1 MQELDISYLTKE
13 EKENLFDF
21 AKNLS
26 TLRFHDQCDLS
37 LIKYKSDYVY
47 DEDPE
52 HPESHK
58 AGEIRCRDGFYINV
72 QEEITQRDFER
83 YAFPEFHQLEEWLRF
98 KYDICLV
105 ITPEYITD
113 GEYYDTTIYHAKIY
127 SPYSISNEIDKYEDH
142 DECYGAL
149 EFRALNKVVN
159 ELVKDENNYKR
170 F

>member
-1 MQELDISYLTKE
+1 MKELDISYLTKE

-26 TLRFHDQCDLS
+26 TLRFHDQCNLS

-58 AGEIRCRDGFYINV
+58 AGEIRCRKGFYIN
-72 QEEITQRDFER
+72 EHIEITPKDFER
-83 YAFPEFHQLEEWLRF
+83 YGFPELSELEAWLRF

-113 GEYYDTTIYHAKIY
+113 GEYYNTTIYHAKIH

-149 EFRALNKVVN
+149 EFRALKKVIN
-159 ELVKDENNYKR
+159 ELVKNENNNKR

>member
-1 MQELDISYLTKE
+1 MKELDISYLTKE
-13 EKENLFDF
+13 EKEELFNF
-21 AKNLS
+21 AKNLN
-26 TLRFHDQCDLS
+26 TLGFNDQCDLS
-37 LIKYKSDYVY
+37 LTKYKSDYVY

-58 AGEIRCRDGFYINV
+58 AGEIRCREGKFIN
-72 QEEITQRDFER
+72 QDNKYFEK
-83 YAFPEFHQLEEWLRF
+83 YGFPELNKLEAWLRF

-113 GEYYDTTIYHAKIY
+113 GEYYNTTIYHAKIY
-127 SPYSISNEIDKYEDH
+127 SPYSISNEIDKYEDQ
-142 DECYGAL
+142 DECYETL
-149 EFRALNKVVN
+149 EFRALNKVIN

>member
-1 MQELDISYLTKE
+1 MKELDISYLTKE
-13 EKENLFDF
+13 EKEELFDF
-21 AKNLS
+21 AKNLNA
-26 TLRFHDQCDLS
+26 LGFNDQCDLF

-58 AGEIRCRDGFYINV
+58 AGEIRCKKGFYFNENI
-72 QEEITQRDFER
+72 EFFEI
-83 YAFPEFHQLEEWLRF
+83 YGFPKVSKLESWLRF

-105 ITPEYITD
+105 ITPEYISD
-113 GEYYDTTIYHAKIY
+113 GEYYNTTIYHAKIY

-142 DECYGAL
+142 DECYETL

-159 ELVKDENNYKR
+159 ELVKDENNNKCV
-170 F
+170 

>member
-1 MQELDISYLTKE
+1 MKELDISYVTKE
-13 EKENLFDF
+13 EKEELFNF

-26 TLRFHDQCDLS
+26 TLRFHDQCYLS
-37 LIKYKSDYVY
+37 LIRYKSDYVY

-58 AGEIRCRDGFYINV
+58 AGEIRCRDGFYIN
-72 QEEITQRDFER
+72 EHIETTQKDFER
-83 YAFPEFHQLEEWLRF
+83 YGFPELHQLEEWLRF

-105 ITPEYITD
+105 ITPEYISD
-113 GEYYDTTIYHAKIY
+113 GGYYNTTIYHAKIY
-127 SPYSISNEIDKYEDH
+127 SPYSISNKIEEYDDH

-149 EFRALNKVVN
+149 EFRALNKIVN

>member
-1 MQELDISYLTKE
+1 MKELDISYLTKE
-13 EKENLFDF
+13 EKEKFFDF

-26 TLRFHDQCDLS
+26 TLRFNDQCDLS
-37 LIKYKSDYVY
+37 LVKYKSDYVY

-58 AGEIRCRDGFYINV
+58 AGEIRCRNGFYINEQV
-72 QEEITQRDFER
+72 EITPKDFER
-83 YAFPEFHQLEEWLRF
+83 YAFPEFNKLEAWLRF

-113 GEYYDTTIYHAKIY
+113 GEYYNTTIYHAKIY

-142 DECYGAL
+142 DECYETL
-149 EFRALNKVVN
+149 EFRALNKLIN
-159 ELVKDENNYKR
+159 ELVKYENNCKR